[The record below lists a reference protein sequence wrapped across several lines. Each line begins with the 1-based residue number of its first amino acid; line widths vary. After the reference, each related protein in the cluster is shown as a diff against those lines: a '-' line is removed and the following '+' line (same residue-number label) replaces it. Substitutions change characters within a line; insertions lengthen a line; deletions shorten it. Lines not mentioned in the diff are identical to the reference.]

1 MVESARVRQHKKKLR
16 GVIDTSRRSRF
27 KLNMHKRPEPTLSNG
42 RQRIWVSQELRRHPG
57 PEILMTAVPYPPRKQ
72 EVPILQPI
80 GEEIRGTRLAR
91 PSILTTSRPWH
102 GALQTR
108 ATRSRTRST
117 SSSRTSKS
125 RSSNRNETNSSRSS
139 SCSRDSSQRTGS
151 RPRGNIVLE
160 HRP

>member
-72 EVPILQPI
+72 EKKYQQQQDKQIAKQQQERDKLQQQQDQEHVKLDKQKANDAQKQQVEQKHQQQTQQLQQRHQQQTQQLQQRQQPTNR
-80 GEEIRGTRLAR
+80 E
-91 PSILTTSRPWH
+91 PSKR
-102 GALQTR
+102 
-108 ATRSRTRST
+108 
-117 SSSRTSKS
+117 
-125 RSSNRNETNSSRSS
+125 
-139 SCSRDSSQRTGS
+139 
-151 RPRGNIVLE
+151 
-160 HRP
+160 